1 MQFLWRLP
9 EIKMAPDV
17 IIPLSF
23 LPNGWGITNTLF
35 CTWISIVVLILLFY
49 FGSRR
54 RDLIPSGIQNLMEW
68 AVEML
73 RNLVESVAGK
83 KNGRIFFPLV
93 ASFFVFIFVSNLLD
107 IVPGVDTIG
116 AINTAGIR
124 ALHTSSQPVL
134 GFLLFGDISN
144 QITPWIRPAT
154 SDINLTMAMALI
166 SVIMTQVFGFAL
178 MGPKHHLS
186 RFLNFTGPIQFLV
199 GILEFISELTRI
211 ISLAFRLFGN
221 IFAGSIVLAI
231 FAFLLPFVGAL
242 IFIPFELFVAFIQAF
257 IFTLLTLVFMQIAAS
272 SHDGHEEAE
281 PISEHEAREQ
291 FAENEARH
299 VEVAR

>member
-17 IIPLSF
+17 IIPIFSD
-23 LPNGWGITNTLF
+23 GSGITNTLF
-35 CTWISIVVLILLFY
+35 CTWISIVVLIVLFY

-107 IVPGVDTIG
+107 IFPGVDTVG

-124 ALHTSSQPVL
+124 ALHTSSQPVWGVL
-134 GFLLFGDISN
+134 MFGDISN
-144 QITPWIRPAT
+144 QIIPWIRPAT

-166 SVIMTQVFGFAL
+166 SVIMTQVFGLAL

-186 RFLNFTGPIQFLV
+186 RFLNFSGPIQFLV

-257 IFTLLTLVFMQIAAS
+257 IFTLLTLVFMQIATS
-272 SHDGHEEAE
+272 SHDGHEEAG
-281 PISEHEAREQ
+281 PLSEHEAREQ